1 MNKLTKEVKD
11 NSLSY
16 GSIPFWSWND
26 KLEEN
31 ELRRQIRNM
40 HDLGINGFFMHAR
53 GGLET
58 EYLSEEWY
66 KCTEVCIDEAKKL
79 GMQAWAY
86 DENGWPS
93 GFAGGKLL
101 TDPDNYSVY
110 LDHVFSAEFPENTD
124 GIYAIYALNGS
135 KKPIKTNKAIEGAE
149 KYLIVYKKSDASYV
163 DTMRADITEKFIEET
178 HVQYQKRFGED
189 FGKAMPGFFTD
200 EPQYY
205 RYKTPYSNMMEKWFD
220 TEYGYSVFDAI
231 PALFCD
237 FDGAESYR
245 YDFHKMTH
253 TKFTENFAKKIYD
266 WANENGI
273 QITGH
278 AIEEASLAGQMMCC
292 GGIMPFYEYEHIP
305 GIDYL
310 GRELQTPL
318 AGKQLGSVCA
328 QLGKKKA
335 LSEMFA
341 CCGWDVTPKE
351 LKRIAELQYAGGVNL
366 MCQHLYPYS
375 ERGQRKRDYPAHY
388 SEHNPWQSYT
398 KEFNEYFNNL
408 GYMLAMGKE
417 DVDTLVI
424 HPIHSA
430 WLTYKRIDPARS
442 IEKLEN
448 SFRALFTKLSEYQIP
463 YHLGDESMMLKYA
476 SVNGNKIKVGEC
488 EYSTI
493 ILPEINTLDSSTA
506 KLLEEF
512 YSNGGR
518 IYTSEHHIPSYID
531 GKPVD
536 ASVFDYLKACKDL
549 SDEGVFASIG
559 SDAPFSLRDS
569 SGNNI
574 STVNAM
580 VRDTEEYGK
589 LYYLTNLSTNEYTD
603 AVLKINGCKKLCA
616 IDILT
621 LKASPLR
628 GKVTEN
634 GCEVLINIADSEA
647 FILTEYDAPEFLPFE
662 ASKEVKTIALPDKF
676 TLASLPENLLTL
688 DRASVSFDGVS
699 FTELRP
705 IERIRDNLIFTKHEG
720 KVWLR
725 YRFETEFIPEKLDVV
740 IEKPSVT
747 GLFVNG
753 TEVKIGEKSWFDQYF
768 RVTDI
773 SSLVKTGENFV
784 TLCIDYYQSDY
795 VYHVLFDNV
804 LESLRNC
811 LVFDTEIE
819 AIYLKGSFCV
829 KTDAEKFTDEVRCA
843 HYYPDSAGFVL
854 VPQKTDINA
863 YDTVKDGYPFYGGK
877 MPLKSVF
884 SYKKGDATV
893 LKVTGRFAICD
904 VTLNGKFV
912 GTLMFS
918 DRIDLAPYLIEGENE
933 LILTICNAYR
943 NLLGPHHFKEAEPS
957 FVAPPTFSFEKGWK
971 SGDTCKNF
979 VYDYAF
985 VRFGIDK

>member
-1 MNKLTKEVKD
+1 MNKLTKEIKE

-16 GSIPFWSWND
+16 GSLPFWSWND

-40 HDLGINGFFMHAR
+40 HDISINGFFMHAR

-66 KCTEVCIDEAKKL
+66 NCTEICIDEAKKL

-101 TDPDNYSVY
+101 TDPENHVVY
-110 LDHVFSAEFPENTD
+110 LDHEFSEKFPENTD
-124 GIYAIYALNGS
+124 KAYAIYALNGE
-135 KKPIKTNKAIEGAE
+135 KKPIKTDKMVNGAK

-205 RYKTPYSNMMEKWFD
+205 RYKTPYSNMMENWFD
-220 TEYGYSVFDAI
+220 TEYGYSVFEAI

-237 FDGAESYR
+237 FDGAENYR
-245 YDFHKMTH
+245 YDFNKMTH
-253 TKFTENFAKKIYD
+253 TKFMENFAKKIYD
-266 WANENGI
+266 WATANGI

-278 AIEEASLAGQMMCC
+278 GIEESTLTGQMMCC
-292 GGIMPFYEYEHIP
+292 GSIMPFYQYQHIP

-310 GRELQTPL
+310 GRGLQTPL
-318 AGKQLGSVCA
+318 SGKQLGSVCA
-328 QLGKKKA
+328 QLGRKKA

-351 LKRIAELQYAGGVNL
+351 LKRIAELQYAGGVNV

-388 SEHNPWQSYT
+388 SQHNPWQSYT

-417 DVDTLVI
+417 NADILVI

-430 WLTYKRIDPARS
+430 WLTYKRSQLDTSVA
-442 IEKLEN
+442 ELEN
-448 SFRALFTKLSEYQIP
+448 NFNNLFTKLSAYQLP
-463 YHLGDESMMLKYA
+463 YHFGEESIMLNYG
-476 SVNGNKIKVGEC
+476 SVNENKIKVGEC
-488 EYSTI
+488 EYSTVV
-493 ILPEINTLDSSTA
+493 LPPIDTLDSNTV
-506 KLLEEF
+506 KLLKKF
-512 YSNGGR
+512 RLNGGR
-518 IYTSEHHIPSYID
+518 IFTTAHHLPTRID
-531 GKPVD
+531 GKTVD
-536 ASVFDYLKACKDL
+536 ISEFDYLRDCPDL
-549 SDEGVFASIG
+549 SDDGVFDTLCSL
-559 SDAPFSLRDS
+559 SDFSLRTFD
-569 SGNNI
+569 GNNI
-574 STVNAM
+574 SSVNTM
-580 VRDTEEYGK
+580 VRNTEQYGK
-589 LYYLTNLSTNEYTD
+589 LYYFTNLSTTEYKD
-603 AVLKINGCKKLCA
+603 AVLKINGCKKLGA

-621 LKASPLR
+621 LEPKPLR
-628 GKVTEN
+628 GKVTKN
-634 GCEVLINIADSEA
+634 GCEVMLNIADSES
-647 FILTEYDAPEFLPFE
+647 FILTEYDAPEFLTYEP
-662 ASKEVKTIALPDKF
+662 SKEAKMITLPDKY
-676 TLASLPENLLTL
+676 TLASLPDNLLTL
-688 DRASVSFDGVS
+688 DRASVSFDGES

-705 IERIRDNLIFTKHEG
+705 IERIRDNLLFTKHKG

-725 YRFETEFIPEKLDVV
+725 YRFETEFIPKKLEVV
-740 IEKPSVT
+740 IEKPSVI
-747 GLFVNG
+747 GLYVNG
-753 TEVKIGEKSWFDQYF
+753 KELAIGENIWFDQYF

-773 SSLVKTGENFV
+773 SSLVKQGENFV
-784 TLCIDYYQSDY
+784 TLCIDYYQNDY

-804 LESLRNC
+804 MESLRNC

-819 AIYLKGSFCV
+819 AIYLKGSFRV
-829 KTDAEKFTDEVRCA
+829 KTDSEKFTDEARSA
-843 HYYPDSAGFVL
+843 HYYPDTAGFVL
-854 VPQKTDINA
+854 APQKLEIDA
-863 YDTVKDGYPFYGGK
+863 HDTVKDGYPFYGGK
-877 MPLKSVF
+877 MPLKTVI
-884 SYKKGDATV
+884 SYKKGDPTV

-904 VTLNGKFV
+904 VTVNGSFV

-918 DRIDLAPYLIEGENE
+918 DTVDLAPYLTEGENE

-943 NLLGPHHFKEAEPS
+943 NLLGPHHGKEAEPL
-957 FVAPPTFSFEKGWK
+957 FVGPTAFSFEKGWK
-971 SGDTCKNF
+971 DTNTCKNF

-985 VRFGIDK
+985 VRFGIDY